1 MSEGPDSKAPKRRA
15 QRWRPPA
22 GPVEEG
28 AREDAQTGG
37 VSVGGDGMA
46 DAAVTHADAPAEN
59 AGSAS
64 ERPVRETRARA
75 EQSALGLLRDLARA
89 GRPERKDVEGLWGA
103 IKDVARAARD
113 VVSEQLDADRALMHA
128 MSAVIETAKS
138 RYALDPGAQW
148 APGAPLKLLLAGYNG
163 TRNTGA
169 DVRVEEMIRQFRHL
183 FGDEHVEMS
192 IYTIDPDKTRGYF
205 RTVRQLHIPKI
216 FPRYLFDTVHTHHA
230 VIACEGSMFKSKFAS
245 ALSTMMV
252 GSIGLAAAEQ
262 KLAVGY
268 GGEAGDMDEGLR
280 ALVERYCRDA
290 LILARNHE
298 SQDVLR
304 ELGIASE
311 YGTDTAWT
319 FTPAPDTVG
328 QQILR
333 DAGWDGVTPV
343 LALCPINPFWWPVK
357 PDVTRAAVNAVS
369 GMYADGHYGSV
380 YFHREGADVH
390 ERQER
395 YLDALAEG
403 VRRFRAERDVF
414 PVMIG
419 SEMLDREAC
428 EGLRDRLGAELPVI
442 VSDDHDMYAMVSVM
456 RQARLMLSSRYHAI
470 VTTMPAG
477 LPSAGVT
484 MDERIRNLMADRG
497 TPELALEVDDP
508 ALADKVHVVL
518 RTLFDDAERITA
530 SIDGCVLQNLERMGQ
545 MGMHLVEFVR
555 ARHPEFPFEPQ
566 MGTHGDPFAHLPSL
580 PPRLAQMVAERART
594 SDAPPGTHA
603 VEGRTRA
610 ADGSAQATEGS
621 AQATDGGAPAAPA
634 EARPSRPRSVA

>member
-1 MSEGPDSKAPKRRA
+1 VTEGPDSTKRTA
-15 QRWRPPA
+15 QRWRPAAVVEAEPA
-22 GPVEEG
+22 AVASRADASSAPRERPKH
-28 AREDAQTGG
+28 AREL
-37 VSVGGDGMA
+37 
-46 DAAVTHADAPAEN
+46 AE
-59 AGSAS
+59 
-64 ERPVRETRARA
+64 T
-75 EQSALGLLRDLARA
+75 SALGLLRDFARG
-89 GRPERKDVEGLWGA
+89 GRPAREDAEGLWAA
-103 IKDVARAARD
+103 IKDVARSARD
-113 VVSEQLDADRALMHA
+113 AVSEQLDADRALMHA

-148 APGAPLKLLLAGYNG
+148 KPGEPLKLLLAGYNG

-183 FGDEHVEMS
+183 FGDEHVELS
-192 IYTIDPDKTRGYF
+192 IYTIDPEKTRGYF

-216 FPRYLFDTVHTHHA
+216 FPRYLFDTVHAHHA
-230 VIACEGSMFKSKFAS
+230 VVACEGSMFKSKFAS

-262 KLAVGY
+262 KLAIGY
-268 GGEAGDMDEGLR
+268 GGEAGEMDEGLR
-280 ALVERYCRDA
+280 ALVERYCREA
-290 LILARNHE
+290 LILARNRE
-298 SQDVLR
+298 SQEVLR
-304 ELGIASE
+304 ELGIASR

-319 FTPAPDTVG
+319 FTPADPEVG
-328 QQILR
+328 AQILR

-357 PDVTRAAVNAVS
+357 PNVTRAAVNAVS
-369 GMYADGHYGSV
+369 GMYQDAHYGSV

-403 VRRFRAERDVF
+403 VRRFRAEHEVF

-428 EGLRDRLGAELPVI
+428 EGLRDRLGAECPVI

-470 VTTMPAG
+470 VTTMPDG

-508 ALADKVHVVL
+508 DLAANVHTALL
-518 RTLFDDAERITA
+518 TLFTDAPRIRA
-530 SIDGCVLQNLERMGQ
+530 SIDECVLENLERMGQ
-545 MGMHLVEFVR
+545 MGMDLVDFVR
-555 ARHPEFPFEPQ
+555 AHHPEFPFAE
-566 MGTHGDPFAHLPSL
+566 GLGKGGDPFAHLPSL
-580 PPRLAQMVAERART
+580 PARLSEMVAARDQAAVR
-594 SDAPPGTHA
+594 DAA
-603 VEGRTRA
+603 ASRTPRA
-610 ADGSAQATEGS
+610 ASAS
-621 AQATDGGAPAAPA
+621 SHAA
-634 EARPSRPRSVA
+634 SSGPRSVA

>member
-1 MSEGPDSKAPKRRA
+1 MTKGPDSTKRTA
-15 QRWRPPA
+15 QRWRPAAVVEAEPA
-22 GPVEEG
+22 AVASRADASSAPLERPKH
-28 AREDAQTGG
+28 AREL
-37 VSVGGDGMA
+37 
-46 DAAVTHADAPAEN
+46 AE
-59 AGSAS
+59 
-64 ERPVRETRARA
+64 T
-75 EQSALGLLRDLARA
+75 SALGLLRDFARG
-89 GRPERKDVEGLWGA
+89 GRPAREDAEGLWAA
-103 IKDVARAARD
+103 IKDVARSARD
-113 VVSEQLDADRALMHA
+113 AVSEQLDADRALMHA

-148 APGAPLKLLLAGYNG
+148 KPGEPLKLLLAGYNG

-183 FGDEHVEMS
+183 FGDEHVELS
-192 IYTIDPDKTRGYF
+192 IYTIDPEKTRGYF

-216 FPRYLFDTVHTHHA
+216 FPRYLFDTVHAHHA
-230 VIACEGSMFKSKFAS
+230 VVACEGSMFKSKFAS

-262 KLAVGY
+262 KLAIGY
-268 GGEAGDMDEGLR
+268 GGEAGEMDEGLR
-280 ALVERYCRDA
+280 ALVERYCREA
-290 LILARNHE
+290 LILARNRE
-298 SQDVLR
+298 SQEVLR
-304 ELGIASE
+304 ELGIASR

-319 FTPAPDTVG
+319 FTPADPEVG
-328 QQILR
+328 AQILR

-357 PDVTRAAVNAVS
+357 PNVTRAAVNAVS
-369 GMYADGHYGSV
+369 GMYQDAHYGSV

-403 VRRFRAERDVF
+403 VRRFRAEHEVF

-428 EGLRDRLGAELPVI
+428 EGLRDRLGAEYPVI

-508 ALADKVHVVL
+508 ELAANVHTALL
-518 RTLFDDAERITA
+518 TLFNDAPRIRA
-530 SIDGCVLQNLERMGQ
+530 SIDECVLENLERMGQ
-545 MGMHLVEFVR
+545 MGMDLVDFVR
-555 ARHPEFPFEPQ
+555 AHHPEFPFAE
-566 MGTHGDPFAHLPSL
+566 GLGKGGDPFAHLPSL
-580 PPRLAQMVAERART
+580 PARLSEMVAARDQAAVR
-594 SDAPPGTHA
+594 DAA
-603 VEGRTRA
+603 ASRTPRA
-610 ADGSAQATEGS
+610 ASAS
-621 AQATDGGAPAAPA
+621 SHAA
-634 EARPSRPRSVA
+634 SSGPRSVA

>member
-1 MSEGPDSKAPKRRA
+1 M
-15 QRWRPPA
+15 
-22 GPVEEG
+22 
-28 AREDAQTGG
+28 T
-37 VSVGGDGMA
+37 
-46 DAAVTHADAPAEN
+46 DAPDGA
-59 AGSAS
+59 AS
-64 ERPVRETRARA
+64 PGVQGEVRDARPRTSGETREQA
-75 EQSALGLLRDLARA
+75 EQSTLGLLRDLARG
-89 GRPERKDVEGLWGA
+89 GRPSRADAEGLWGA

-148 APGAPLKLLLAGYNG
+148 KPGEPLKLLLAGYNG

-183 FGDEHVEMS
+183 FGDEHVELS

-230 VIACEGSMFKSKFAS
+230 VVACEGSMFKSKFAS

-262 KLAVGY
+262 KLAIGY

-280 ALVERYCRDA
+280 ALVERYCREA
-290 LILARNHE
+290 LILARNRE
-298 SQDVLR
+298 SQEVLR
-304 ELGIASE
+304 ELGIASK

-319 FTPAPDTVG
+319 FTPAPDEVG
-328 QQILR
+328 QRVLR

-403 VRRFRAERDVF
+403 VRRFRAEHDVF

-428 EGLRDRLGAELPVI
+428 EGLRERLGAEYPVI
-442 VSDDHDMYAMVSVM
+442 VSDEHDMYDMVSIM

-508 ALADKVHVVL
+508 ELADKVHTALV
-518 RTLFDDAERITA
+518 TLYTDAERIRA
-530 SIDGCVLQNLERMGQ
+530 SIDGCVLENLERMGQ
-545 MGMHLVEFVR
+545 MGMDLVDFVR
-555 ARHPEFPFEPQ
+555 AHHPEFPFAD
-566 MGTHGDPFAHLPSL
+566 GLGHGGDPFAHLPSL
-580 PPRLAQMVAERART
+580 PPRLAQMVAARH
-594 SDAPPGTHA
+594 APP
-603 VEGRTRA
+603 VP
-610 ADGSAQATEGS
+610 TEGV
-621 AQATDGGAPAAPA
+621 
-634 EARPSRPRSVA
+634 ELSRPRSVA

>member
-1 MSEGPDSKAPKRRA
+1 MTKGPDSTKRTA
-15 QRWRPPA
+15 QRWRPAAVVEAEPA
-22 GPVEEG
+22 AVASRADASSAPRERPKH
-28 AREDAQTGG
+28 AREL
-37 VSVGGDGMA
+37 
-46 DAAVTHADAPAEN
+46 AE
-59 AGSAS
+59 
-64 ERPVRETRARA
+64 T
-75 EQSALGLLRDLARA
+75 SALGLLRDFARG
-89 GRPERKDVEGLWGA
+89 GRPAREDAEGLWAA
-103 IKDVARAARD
+103 IKDVARSARD
-113 VVSEQLDADRALMHA
+113 AVSEQLDADRALMHA

-148 APGAPLKLLLAGYNG
+148 KPGEPLKLLLAGYNG

-192 IYTIDPDKTRGYF
+192 IYTIDPEKTRGYF

-216 FPRYLFDTVHTHHA
+216 FPRYLFDTVHAHHA
-230 VIACEGSMFKSKFAS
+230 VVACEGSMFKSKFAS

-262 KLAVGY
+262 KLAIGY
-268 GGEAGDMDEGLR
+268 GGEAGEMDEGLR
-280 ALVERYCRDA
+280 ALVERYCREA
-290 LILARNHE
+290 LILARNRE
-298 SQDVLR
+298 SQEVLR
-304 ELGIASE
+304 ELGIASR

-319 FTPAPDTVG
+319 FTPADPEVG
-328 QQILR
+328 AQILR

-357 PDVTRAAVNAVS
+357 PNVTRAAVNAVS
-369 GMYADGHYGSV
+369 GMYQDAHYGSV

-403 VRRFRAERDVF
+403 VRRFRAEHEVF

-428 EGLRDRLGAELPVI
+428 EGLRDRLGAECPVI
-442 VSDDHDMYAMVSVM
+442 VSDDHDMYAMVSIM

-470 VTTMPAG
+470 VTTMPDG

-508 ALADKVHVVL
+508 NLAANVHTALL
-518 RTLFDDAERITA
+518 TLFTDAPRIRA
-530 SIDGCVLQNLERMGQ
+530 SIDECVLENLERMGQ
-545 MGMHLVEFVR
+545 MGMDLVDFVR
-555 ARHPEFPFEPQ
+555 AHHPEFPFAE
-566 MGTHGDPFAHLPSL
+566 GLGKGGDPFAHLPSL
-580 PPRLAQMVAERART
+580 PARLSEMVAARDQAAVR
-594 SDAPPGTHA
+594 DAA
-603 VEGRTRA
+603 ASRTPRA
-610 ADGSAQATEGS
+610 ASAS
-621 AQATDGGAPAAPA
+621 SHAA
-634 EARPSRPRSVA
+634 SSGPRSVA

>member
-1 MSEGPDSKAPKRRA
+1 MTKGPDSTKRTA
-15 QRWRPPA
+15 QRWRPAAVVEAEPA
-22 GPVEEG
+22 AVASRADASSAPRERPKH
-28 AREDAQTGG
+28 AREL
-37 VSVGGDGMA
+37 
-46 DAAVTHADAPAEN
+46 AE
-59 AGSAS
+59 
-64 ERPVRETRARA
+64 T
-75 EQSALGLLRDLARA
+75 SALGLLRDFARG
-89 GRPERKDVEGLWGA
+89 GRPAREDAEGLWA
-103 IKDVARAARD
+103 AVKDVARSARD
-113 VVSEQLDADRALMHA
+113 AVSEQLDADRALMHA

-148 APGAPLKLLLAGYNG
+148 KPGEPLKLLLAGYNG

-183 FGDEHVEMS
+183 FGDEHVELS
-192 IYTIDPDKTRGYF
+192 IYTIDPEKTRGYF

-216 FPRYLFDTVHTHHA
+216 FPRYLFDTVHAHHA
-230 VIACEGSMFKSKFAS
+230 VVACEGSMFKSKFAS

-262 KLAVGY
+262 KLAIGY
-268 GGEAGDMDEGLR
+268 GGEAGEMDEGLR
-280 ALVERYCRDA
+280 ALVERYCREA
-290 LILARNHE
+290 LILARNRE
-298 SQDVLR
+298 SQEVLR
-304 ELGIASE
+304 ELGIASR

-319 FTPAPDTVG
+319 FTPADPEVG
-328 QQILR
+328 AQILR

-357 PDVTRAAVNAVS
+357 PNVTRAAVNAVS
-369 GMYADGHYGSV
+369 GMYQDAHYGSV

-403 VRRFRAERDVF
+403 VRRFRAEHEVF

-428 EGLRDRLGAELPVI
+428 EGLRDRLGAECPVI
-442 VSDDHDMYAMVSVM
+442 VSDDHDMYAMVSIM

-470 VTTMPAG
+470 VTTMPDG

-508 ALADKVHVVL
+508 NLAANVHTALL
-518 RTLFDDAERITA
+518 TLFTDAPRIRA
-530 SIDGCVLQNLERMGQ
+530 SIDECVLENLERMGQ
-545 MGMHLVEFVR
+545 MGMDLVDFVR
-555 ARHPEFPFEPQ
+555 AHHPEFPFAE
-566 MGTHGDPFAHLPSL
+566 GLGKGGDPFAHLPSL
-580 PPRLAQMVAERART
+580 PARLSEMVAARDQAAVR
-594 SDAPPGTHA
+594 DAA
-603 VEGRTRA
+603 ASRTPRA
-610 ADGSAQATEGS
+610 ASAS
-621 AQATDGGAPAAPA
+621 SHAA
-634 EARPSRPRSVA
+634 SSGPRSVA

>member
-1 MSEGPDSKAPKRRA
+1 V
-15 QRWRPPA
+15 RPTRVRTP
-22 GPVEEG
+22 
-28 AREDAQTGG
+28 
-37 VSVGGDGMA
+37 
-46 DAAVTHADAPAEN
+46 
-59 AGSAS
+59 S
-64 ERPVRETRARA
+64 ERPKPTRELA
-75 EQSALGLLRDLARA
+75 ETSALGLLRDFARG
-89 GRPERKDVEGLWGA
+89 GRPAREDAEGLWSA
-103 IKDVARAARD
+103 IKDVARSARD
-113 VVSEQLDADRALMHA
+113 AVSEQLDADRALMHA

-148 APGAPLKLLLAGYNG
+148 KPGEPLKLLLAGYNG

-183 FGDEHVEMS
+183 FGDEHVELS
-192 IYTIDPDKTRGYF
+192 IYTIDPEKTRGYF

-230 VIACEGSMFKSKFAS
+230 VVACEGSMFKSKFAS

-262 KLAVGY
+262 KLAIGY
-268 GGEAGDMDEGLR
+268 GGEAGEMDEGLR
-280 ALVERYCRDA
+280 ALVERYCREA
-290 LILARNHE
+290 LILARNRE
-298 SQDVLR
+298 SQEVLR
-304 ELGIASE
+304 ELGIASR

-319 FTPAPDTVG
+319 FTPADPEVG
-328 QQILR
+328 ARILR

-357 PDVTRAAVNAVS
+357 PNVTRAAVNAVS
-369 GMYADGHYGSV
+369 GMYQDAHYGSV

-403 VRRFRAERDVF
+403 VRRFRQEHEVF

-428 EGLRDRLGAELPVI
+428 EGLRDRLGAECPVI

-477 LPSAGVT
+477 VPSAGVT
-484 MDERIRNLMADRG
+484 MDERIRNLMAERG

-508 ALADKVHVVL
+508 ELADNVHKAL
-518 RTLFDDAERITA
+518 LTLFTDGPRVRA
-530 SIDGCVLQNLERMGQ
+530 SIDECVLENLERMGQ
-545 MGMHLVEFVR
+545 MGMDLVDFVR
-555 ARHPEFPFEPQ
+555 GQHPEFPFAE
-566 MGTHGDPFAHLPSL
+566 GLGKGGDPFAHLPSL
-580 PPRLAQMVAERART
+580 PTRLSEMVAARDQAAVR
-594 SDAPPGTHA
+594 DAA
-603 VEGRTRA
+603 ASRTPRA
-610 ADGSAQATEGS
+610 ASGSS
-621 AQATDGGAPAAPA
+621 HAA
-634 EARPSRPRSVA
+634 SSGPRSVA

>member
-1 MSEGPDSKAPKRRA
+1 MTKGPDSTKRTA
-15 QRWRPPA
+15 QRWRPA
-22 GPVEEG
+22 AVVEAEPTAVASRADASSAPRERPKH
-28 AREDAQTGG
+28 AREL
-37 VSVGGDGMA
+37 
-46 DAAVTHADAPAEN
+46 AE
-59 AGSAS
+59 
-64 ERPVRETRARA
+64 T
-75 EQSALGLLRDLARA
+75 SALGLLRDFARG
-89 GRPERKDVEGLWGA
+89 GRPAREDAEGLWAA
-103 IKDVARAARD
+103 IKDVARSARD
-113 VVSEQLDADRALMHA
+113 AVSEQLDADRALMHA

-148 APGAPLKLLLAGYNG
+148 KPGEPLKLLLAGYNG

-183 FGDEHVEMS
+183 FGDEHVELS
-192 IYTIDPDKTRGYF
+192 IYTIDPEKTRGYF

-216 FPRYLFDTVHTHHA
+216 FPRYLFDTVHAHHA
-230 VIACEGSMFKSKFAS
+230 VVACEGSMFKSKFAS

-262 KLAVGY
+262 KLAIGY
-268 GGEAGDMDEGLR
+268 GGEAGEMDEGLR
-280 ALVERYCRDA
+280 ALVERYCREA
-290 LILARNHE
+290 LILARNRE
-298 SQDVLR
+298 SQEVLR
-304 ELGIASE
+304 ELGIASR

-319 FTPAPDTVG
+319 FTPADPEVG
-328 QQILR
+328 AQILR

-357 PDVTRAAVNAVS
+357 PNVTRAAVNAVS
-369 GMYADGHYGSV
+369 GMYQDAHYGSV

-403 VRRFRAERDVF
+403 VRRFRAEHEVF

-428 EGLRDRLGAELPVI
+428 EGLRDRLGAECPVI
-442 VSDDHDMYAMVSVM
+442 VSDDHDMYAMVSIM

-470 VTTMPAG
+470 VTTMPDG

-508 ALADKVHVVL
+508 NLAANVHTALL
-518 RTLFDDAERITA
+518 TLFTDAPRIRA
-530 SIDGCVLQNLERMGQ
+530 SIDECVLENLERMGQ
-545 MGMHLVEFVR
+545 MGMDLVDFVR
-555 ARHPEFPFEPQ
+555 AHHPEFPFAE
-566 MGTHGDPFAHLPSL
+566 GLGKGGDPFAHLPSL
-580 PPRLAQMVAERART
+580 PARLSEMVAARDQAAVR
-594 SDAPPGTHA
+594 DAA
-603 VEGRTRA
+603 ASRTPRA
-610 ADGSAQATEGS
+610 ASAS
-621 AQATDGGAPAAPA
+621 SHAA
-634 EARPSRPRSVA
+634 SSGPRSVA

>member
-1 MSEGPDSKAPKRRA
+1 MTKGPDSTKRTA
-15 QRWRPPA
+15 QRWRPAAGVEAEPA
-22 GPVEEG
+22 AVASRADASSAPRERPKH
-28 AREDAQTGG
+28 AREL
-37 VSVGGDGMA
+37 
-46 DAAVTHADAPAEN
+46 AE
-59 AGSAS
+59 
-64 ERPVRETRARA
+64 T
-75 EQSALGLLRDLARA
+75 SALGLLRDFARG
-89 GRPERKDVEGLWGA
+89 GRPAREDAEGLWAA
-103 IKDVARAARD
+103 IKDVARSARD
-113 VVSEQLDADRALMHA
+113 AVSEQLDADRALMHA

-148 APGAPLKLLLAGYNG
+148 KPGEPLKLLLAGYNG

-183 FGDEHVEMS
+183 FGDEHVELS
-192 IYTIDPDKTRGYF
+192 IYTIDPEKTRGYF

-216 FPRYLFDTVHTHHA
+216 FPRYLFDTVHAHHA
-230 VIACEGSMFKSKFAS
+230 VVACEGSMFKSKFAS

-262 KLAVGY
+262 KLAIGY
-268 GGEAGDMDEGLR
+268 GGEAGEMDEGLR
-280 ALVERYCRDA
+280 ALVERYCREA
-290 LILARNHE
+290 LILARNRE
-298 SQDVLR
+298 SQEVLR
-304 ELGIASE
+304 ELGIASR

-319 FTPAPDTVG
+319 FTPADPEVG
-328 QQILR
+328 AQILR

-357 PDVTRAAVNAVS
+357 PNVTRAAVNAVS
-369 GMYADGHYGSV
+369 GMYQDAHYGSV

-403 VRRFRAERDVF
+403 VRRFRAEHEVF

-428 EGLRDRLGAELPVI
+428 EGLRDRLGAECPVI
-442 VSDDHDMYAMVSVM
+442 VSDDHDMYAMVSIM

-470 VTTMPAG
+470 VTTMPDG

-508 ALADKVHVVL
+508 NLAANVHTALL
-518 RTLFDDAERITA
+518 TLFTDAPRIRA
-530 SIDGCVLQNLERMGQ
+530 SIDECVLENLERMGQ
-545 MGMHLVEFVR
+545 MGMDLVDFVR
-555 ARHPEFPFEPQ
+555 AHHPEFPFAE
-566 MGTHGDPFAHLPSL
+566 GLGKGGDPFAHLPSL
-580 PPRLAQMVAERART
+580 PARLSEMVAARDQAAVR
-594 SDAPPGTHA
+594 DAA
-603 VEGRTRA
+603 ASRTPRA
-610 ADGSAQATEGS
+610 ASAS
-621 AQATDGGAPAAPA
+621 SHAA
-634 EARPSRPRSVA
+634 SSGPRSVA

>member
-1 MSEGPDSKAPKRRA
+1 VTKGPDSTKRTA
-15 QRWRPPA
+15 QRWRPAAVVEAEPA
-22 GPVEEG
+22 AVASRADASSAPRERPKH
-28 AREDAQTGG
+28 AREL
-37 VSVGGDGMA
+37 
-46 DAAVTHADAPAEN
+46 AE
-59 AGSAS
+59 
-64 ERPVRETRARA
+64 T
-75 EQSALGLLRDLARA
+75 SALGLLRDFARG
-89 GRPERKDVEGLWGA
+89 GRPAREDAEGLWAA
-103 IKDVARAARD
+103 IKDVARSARD
-113 VVSEQLDADRALMHA
+113 AVSEQLDADRALMHA

-148 APGAPLKLLLAGYNG
+148 KPGEPLKLLLAGYNG

-183 FGDEHVEMS
+183 FGDEHVELS
-192 IYTIDPDKTRGYF
+192 IYTIDPEKTRGYF

-216 FPRYLFDTVHTHHA
+216 FPRYLFDTVHAHHA
-230 VIACEGSMFKSKFAS
+230 VVACEGSMFKSKFAS

-262 KLAVGY
+262 KLAIGY
-268 GGEAGDMDEGLR
+268 GGEAGEMDEGLR
-280 ALVERYCRDA
+280 ALVERYCREA
-290 LILARNHE
+290 LILARNRE
-298 SQDVLR
+298 SQEVLR
-304 ELGIASE
+304 ELGIASR

-319 FTPAPDTVG
+319 FTPADPEVG
-328 QQILR
+328 AQILR

-357 PDVTRAAVNAVS
+357 PNVTRAAVNAVS
-369 GMYADGHYGSV
+369 GMYQDAHYGSV

-403 VRRFRAERDVF
+403 VRRFRAEHEVF

-428 EGLRDRLGAELPVI
+428 EGLRDRLGAECPVI

-470 VTTMPAG
+470 VTTMPDG

-508 ALADKVHVVL
+508 NLAANVHTALL
-518 RTLFDDAERITA
+518 TLFNDAPRIRA
-530 SIDGCVLQNLERMGQ
+530 SIDECVLENLERMGQ
-545 MGMHLVEFVR
+545 MGMDLVDFVR
-555 ARHPEFPFEPQ
+555 AHHPEFPFAE
-566 MGTHGDPFAHLPSL
+566 GLGKGGDPFAHLPSL
-580 PPRLAQMVAERART
+580 PARLSEMVAARDQAAVR
-594 SDAPPGTHA
+594 DAA
-603 VEGRTRA
+603 ASRTPRA
-610 ADGSAQATEGS
+610 ASAS
-621 AQATDGGAPAAPA
+621 SHAA
-634 EARPSRPRSVA
+634 SSGPRSVA

>member
-1 MSEGPDSKAPKRRA
+1 MTKGPDSTKRTA
-15 QRWRPPA
+15 QRWRPAAVVEAEPA
-22 GPVEEG
+22 AVASRADASSAPRERPKH
-28 AREDAQTGG
+28 AREL
-37 VSVGGDGMA
+37 
-46 DAAVTHADAPAEN
+46 AE
-59 AGSAS
+59 
-64 ERPVRETRARA
+64 T
-75 EQSALGLLRDLARA
+75 SALGLLRDFARG
-89 GRPERKDVEGLWGA
+89 GRPAREDAEGLWAA
-103 IKDVARAARD
+103 IKDVARSARD
-113 VVSEQLDADRALMHA
+113 AVSEQLDADRALMHA

-148 APGAPLKLLLAGYNG
+148 KPGEPLKLLLAGYNG

-183 FGDEHVEMS
+183 FGDEHVELS
-192 IYTIDPDKTRGYF
+192 IYTIDPEKTRGYF

-216 FPRYLFDTVHTHHA
+216 FPRYLFDTVHAHHA
-230 VIACEGSMFKSKFAS
+230 VVACEGSMFKSKFAS

-262 KLAVGY
+262 KLAIGY
-268 GGEAGDMDEGLR
+268 GGEAGEMDEGLR
-280 ALVERYCRDA
+280 ALVERYCREA
-290 LILARNHE
+290 LILARNRE
-298 SQDVLR
+298 SQEVLR
-304 ELGIASE
+304 ELGIASR

-319 FTPAPDTVG
+319 FTPADPEVG
-328 QQILR
+328 AQILR

-357 PDVTRAAVNAVS
+357 PNVTRAAVNAVS
-369 GMYADGHYGSV
+369 GMYQDAHYGSV

-403 VRRFRAERDVF
+403 VRRFRAEHEVF

-428 EGLRDRLGAELPVI
+428 EGLRDRLGAECPVI
-442 VSDDHDMYAMVSVM
+442 VSDDHDMYAMVSIM

-470 VTTMPAG
+470 VTTMPDG

-508 ALADKVHVVL
+508 NLAANVHTALL
-518 RTLFDDAERITA
+518 TLFTDAPRIRA
-530 SIDGCVLQNLERMGQ
+530 SIDECVLENLERMGQ
-545 MGMHLVEFVR
+545 MGMDLVDFVR
-555 ARHPEFPFEPQ
+555 AHHPEFPFAE
-566 MGTHGDPFAHLPSL
+566 GLGKGGDPFAHLPSL
-580 PPRLAQMVAERART
+580 PARLSEMVAARDQAAVR
-594 SDAPPGTHA
+594 DAAASRTPRSASASSHA
-603 VEGRTRA
+603 ASSG
-610 ADGSAQATEGS
+610 
-621 AQATDGGAPAAPA
+621 
-634 EARPSRPRSVA
+634 PRSVA

>member
-1 MSEGPDSKAPKRRA
+1 MTEGPDSTKRTA
-15 QRWRPPA
+15 KRWRP
-22 GPVEEG
+22 
-28 AREDAQTGG
+28 
-37 VSVGGDGMA
+37 
-46 DAAVTHADAPAEN
+46 AAVVEAEPAAVASRAPDAS
-59 AGSAS
+59 SAPS
-64 ERPVRETRARA
+64 ERPKPARELA
-75 EQSALGLLRDLARA
+75 ETSALGLLRDFARG
-89 GRPERKDVEGLWGA
+89 GRPAREDAEGLWAA
-103 IKDVARAARD
+103 IKDVARSARD
-113 VVSEQLDADRALMHA
+113 AVSEQLDADRALMHA

-148 APGAPLKLLLAGYNG
+148 KPGEPLKLLLAGYNG

-192 IYTIDPDKTRGYF
+192 IYTIDPEKTRGYF

-230 VIACEGSMFKSKFAS
+230 VVACEGSMFKSKFAS

-262 KLAVGY
+262 KLAIGY
-268 GGEAGDMDEGLR
+268 GGEAGEMDEGLR

-290 LILARNHE
+290 LILARNRE
-298 SQDVLR
+298 SQEVLR
-304 ELGIASE
+304 ELGIASR

-319 FTPAPDTVG
+319 FTPADPEVG
-328 QQILR
+328 AQILR

-357 PDVTRAAVNAVS
+357 PNVTRAAVNAVS
-369 GMYADGHYGSV
+369 GMYQDGHYGSV

-403 VRRFRAERDVF
+403 VRRFRAEHSVF

-428 EGLRDRLGAELPVI
+428 EGLRDRLGAEYPVI

-508 ALADKVHVVL
+508 ELAANVHAALL
-518 RTLFDDAERITA
+518 TLFDDAPRIRA
-530 SIDGCVLQNLERMGQ
+530 SIDECVLENLERMGQ
-545 MGMHLVEFVR
+545 MGMDLVDFVR
-555 ARHPEFPFEPQ
+555 AHHPEFPFAE
-566 MGTHGDPFAHLPSL
+566 GLGKGGDPFAHLPSL
-580 PPRLAQMVAERART
+580 PARLREMVAARDQAAVR
-594 SDAPPGTHA
+594 DAA
-603 VEGRTRA
+603 ASRTPRVASSASQA
-610 ADGSAQATEGS
+610 ASSG
-621 AQATDGGAPAAPA
+621 
-634 EARPSRPRSVA
+634 PRSVA

>member
-1 MSEGPDSKAPKRRA
+1 VTKGPDSTKRTA
-15 QRWRPPA
+15 QRWRPAAVVEAEPA
-22 GPVEEG
+22 AVASRADASSAPRERPKH
-28 AREDAQTGG
+28 AREL
-37 VSVGGDGMA
+37 
-46 DAAVTHADAPAEN
+46 AE
-59 AGSAS
+59 
-64 ERPVRETRARA
+64 T
-75 EQSALGLLRDLARA
+75 SALGLLRDFARG
-89 GRPERKDVEGLWGA
+89 GRPAREDAEGLWAA
-103 IKDVARAARD
+103 IKDVARSARD
-113 VVSEQLDADRALMHA
+113 AVSEQLDADRALMHA

-148 APGAPLKLLLAGYNG
+148 KPGEPLKLLLAGYNG

-183 FGDEHVEMS
+183 FGDEHVELS
-192 IYTIDPDKTRGYF
+192 IYTIDPEKTRGYF

-230 VIACEGSMFKSKFAS
+230 VVACEGSMFKSKFAS

-262 KLAVGY
+262 KLAIGY
-268 GGEAGDMDEGLR
+268 GGEAGEMDEGLR
-280 ALVERYCRDA
+280 ALVERYCREA
-290 LILARNHE
+290 LILARNRE
-298 SQDVLR
+298 SQEVLR
-304 ELGIASE
+304 ELGIASR

-319 FTPAPDTVG
+319 FTPADPEVG
-328 QQILR
+328 AQILR

-357 PDVTRAAVNAVS
+357 PNVTRAAVNAVS
-369 GMYADGHYGSV
+369 GMYQDGHYGSV

-403 VRRFRAERDVF
+403 VRRFRAEHEVF

-428 EGLRDRLGAELPVI
+428 EGLRDRLGAECPVI
-442 VSDDHDMYAMVSVM
+442 VSDDHDMYAMVSIM

-470 VTTMPAG
+470 VTTMPDG

-508 ALADKVHVVL
+508 NLAANVHTALL
-518 RTLFDDAERITA
+518 TLFTDAPRIRA
-530 SIDGCVLQNLERMGQ
+530 SIDECVLENLERMGQ
-545 MGMHLVEFVR
+545 MGMDLVDFVR
-555 ARHPEFPFEPQ
+555 AHHPEFPFAE
-566 MGTHGDPFAHLPSL
+566 GLGKGGDPFAHLPSL
-580 PPRLAQMVAERART
+580 PARLSEMVAARDQAAVR
-594 SDAPPGTHA
+594 DAA
-603 VEGRTRA
+603 ASRTPRA
-610 ADGSAQATEGS
+610 ASAS
-621 AQATDGGAPAAPA
+621 SHAA
-634 EARPSRPRSVA
+634 SSGPRSVA

>member
-1 MSEGPDSKAPKRRA
+1 MTKGPDSTKRTA
-15 QRWRPPA
+15 QRWRPA
-22 GPVEEG
+22 AVVEAEPTAVASRADASSAPREWPKH
-28 AREDAQTGG
+28 AREL
-37 VSVGGDGMA
+37 
-46 DAAVTHADAPAEN
+46 AE
-59 AGSAS
+59 
-64 ERPVRETRARA
+64 T
-75 EQSALGLLRDLARA
+75 SALGLLRDFARG
-89 GRPERKDVEGLWGA
+89 GRPAREDAEGLWAA
-103 IKDVARAARD
+103 IKDVARSARD
-113 VVSEQLDADRALMHA
+113 AVSEQLDADRALMHA

-148 APGAPLKLLLAGYNG
+148 KPGEPLKLLLAGYNG

-183 FGDEHVEMS
+183 FGDEHVELS
-192 IYTIDPDKTRGYF
+192 IYTIDPEKTRGYF

-216 FPRYLFDTVHTHHA
+216 FPRYLFDTVHAHHA
-230 VIACEGSMFKSKFAS
+230 VVACEGSMFKSKFAS

-262 KLAVGY
+262 KLAIGY
-268 GGEAGDMDEGLR
+268 GGEAGEMDEGLR
-280 ALVERYCRDA
+280 ALVERYCREA
-290 LILARNHE
+290 LILARNRE
-298 SQDVLR
+298 SQEVLR
-304 ELGIASE
+304 ELGIASR

-319 FTPAPDTVG
+319 FTPADPEVG
-328 QQILR
+328 AQILR

-357 PDVTRAAVNAVS
+357 PNVTRAAVNAVS
-369 GMYADGHYGSV
+369 GMYQDAHYGSV

-390 ERQER
+390 EHQER

-403 VRRFRAERDVF
+403 VRRFRAEHEVF

-428 EGLRDRLGAELPVI
+428 EGLRDRLGAECPVI

-470 VTTMPAG
+470 VTTMPDG

-508 ALADKVHVVL
+508 NLAANVHTALL
-518 RTLFDDAERITA
+518 TLFTDAPRIRA
-530 SIDGCVLQNLERMGQ
+530 SIDECVLENLERMGQ
-545 MGMHLVEFVR
+545 MGMDLVDFVR
-555 ARHPEFPFEPQ
+555 AHHPEFPFAE
-566 MGTHGDPFAHLPSL
+566 GLGKGGDPFAHLPSL
-580 PPRLAQMVAERART
+580 PARLSEMVAARDQAAVR
-594 SDAPPGTHA
+594 DAA
-603 VEGRTRA
+603 ASRTPRA
-610 ADGSAQATEGS
+610 ASAS
-621 AQATDGGAPAAPA
+621 SHAA
-634 EARPSRPRSVA
+634 SSGPRSVA

>member
-1 MSEGPDSKAPKRRA
+1 VTEGPDSTKRTA
-15 QRWRPPA
+15 KRWRPAAVVEAEPA
-22 GPVEEG
+22 AVASRADASRTPRERPKH
-28 AREDAQTGG
+28 AREL
-37 VSVGGDGMA
+37 
-46 DAAVTHADAPAEN
+46 AE
-59 AGSAS
+59 
-64 ERPVRETRARA
+64 T
-75 EQSALGLLRDLARA
+75 SALGLLRDFARG
-89 GRPERKDVEGLWGA
+89 GRPAREDAEGLWAA
-103 IKDVARAARD
+103 IKDVARSARD
-113 VVSEQLDADRALMHA
+113 AVSEQLDADRALMHA

-148 APGAPLKLLLAGYNG
+148 KPGEPLKLLLAGYNG

-183 FGDEHVEMS
+183 FGDEHVELS
-192 IYTIDPDKTRGYF
+192 IYTIDPEKTRGYF

-230 VIACEGSMFKSKFAS
+230 VVACEGSMFKSKFAS

-262 KLAVGY
+262 KLAIGY
-268 GGEAGDMDEGLR
+268 GGEAGEMDEGLR
-280 ALVERYCRDA
+280 ALVERYCREA
-290 LILARNHE
+290 LILARNRE
-298 SQDVLR
+298 SQEVLR
-304 ELGIASE
+304 ELGIASR

-319 FTPAPDTVG
+319 FTPAAPEVG
-328 QQILR
+328 AQILR

-357 PDVTRAAVNAVS
+357 PNVTRAAVNAVS
-369 GMYADGHYGSV
+369 GMYQDGHYGSV

-403 VRRFRAERDVF
+403 VRRFRAEHEVF

-428 EGLRDRLGAELPVI
+428 EGLRDRLGTECPVI

-508 ALADKVHVVL
+508 NLAANVHTALL
-518 RTLFDDAERITA
+518 TLFTDAPRIRAT
-530 SIDGCVLQNLERMGQ
+530 IDECVLENLERMGQ
-545 MGMHLVEFVR
+545 MGMDLVDFVR
-555 ARHPEFPFEPQ
+555 AHHPEFPFAE
-566 MGTHGDPFAHLPSL
+566 GLGKGGDPFAHLPSL
-580 PPRLAQMVAERART
+580 PARLSEMVAARDQAAVR
-594 SDAPPGTHA
+594 DAVA
-603 VEGRTRA
+603 SRTPRA
-610 ADGSAQATEGS
+610 ASAS
-621 AQATDGGAPAAPA
+621 SHAA
-634 EARPSRPRSVA
+634 STGPRSVA